1 MYSNNNGVYASHWY
15 KAENKPEALFGY
27 LKLLEN
33 EQSYVSSNN
42 LRHLR
47 LYSET
52 EFNSLS
58 GFTYA
63 RVEPTIATQNRL
75 TFNVVQSMIDTA
87 VSKITKNKPR
97 PYFLTNGGDWSQKRK
112 GIKLTQ
118 FMDGAFYGADFYKKA
133 TTAFKHA
140 CIWGTG
146 AIKIY
151 KQDNELKIENVII
164 EEIIVD
170 QKESFYGKPRQL
182 HQKKWIHREVL
193 KTMFPNKSTAIDM
206 AISDFKEFGQY
217 NENKAD
223 MVLVIESWKLPSGKN
238 KKDGIH
244 GIYLSNETLFEE
256 KWNKDYF
263 PFVFFKWNESPVGF
277 FGEGIAKQ
285 LTGIQLEMN
294 KILRTI
300 QVSMHLVS
308 VPKIFVEASS
318 KIVASHLNNKIGG
331 IIKYA
336 GTPPTEGKLG
346 TIPPD
351 LFNHLDR
358 LYQRAFSIIGISQL
372 SAQAQKPQGLNS
384 GKALRAYNDIETER
398 FTAVGQ
404 DYQNCTIDA
413 AKQIIAV
420 VKEIAEETGNFEV
433 KVPGSK
439 FLQKINWK
447 DVELEDS
454 EYVLQCFP
462 ISALSQEPAARMQ
475 EVQELMAA
483 GLLDKANGMKLLDYP
498 DLRAYY
504 DMVNAEV
511 DVIEKQI
518 ELMVDKQEYSSPEP
532 YMNLPNALKIMQ
544 NAYLKLKT
552 EGAPEEVLD
561 LLRRYMDET
570 NELIAQASAPTPE
583 EEAALAQQQALQTGQ
598 PGQPPVSDLLP
609 TAPTPAV

>member
-1 MYSNNNGVYASHWY
+1 MYDSNTASFASHWY
-15 KAENKPEALFGY
+15 KEDNKPESLYRY
-27 LKLLEN
+27 LKMLEN
-33 EQSYVSSNN
+33 EQSYISSNN

-63 RVEPTIATQNRL
+63 RVEPSLSTQNRI

-118 FMDGAFYGADFYKKA
+118 FMDGAFYGTDFYKKA
-133 TTAFKHA
+133 ATAFKHA

-146 AIKIY
+146 ALKIY
-151 KQDNELKIENVII
+151 RQDNELKIENVII
-164 EEIIVD
+164 EEIVVD
-170 QKESFYGKPRQL
+170 QKESFYGKPRQM

-193 KTMFPNKSTAIDM
+193 KSMFPGKSSAIDL
-206 AISDFKEFGQY
+206 AISDLKEFGYQK
-217 NENKAD
+217 EDKAD

-238 KKDGIH
+238 KKDGLH
-244 GIYLSNETLFEE
+244 GIYLSNTTLFEE

-318 KIVASHLNNKIGG
+318 KIVSSHLNNKIGG
-331 IIKYA
+331 IVKYA
-336 GTPPTEGKLG
+336 GTPPVEGKLG

-358 LYQRAFSIIGISQL
+358 LYQRAYSIIGISQL

-398 FTAVGQ
+398 FAAVGL
-404 DYQNCTIDA
+404 DYQNCAVEA
-413 AKQIIAV
+413 AKQIIQV
-420 VKEIAEETGNFEV
+420 VKEIAEDTKNFEV
-433 KVPGSK
+433 KVPGSS
-439 FLQKINWK
+439 FLQKIDWN
-447 DVELEDS
+447 DVALEDS
-454 EYVLQCFP
+454 EYILQCFP
-462 ISALSQEPAARMQ
+462 ISALSQEPSARMQ

-518 ELMVDKQEYSSPEP
+518 ELMVDKQQYSSPEP
-532 YMNLPNALKIMQ
+532 YMNLPNALKIVQ
-544 NAYLKLKT
+544 NAYLRFKT
-552 EGAPEEVLD
+552 EDAPEEILD
-561 LLRRYMDET
+561 LLRRYMDEV

-583 EEAALAQQQALQTGQ
+583 EQAAMAQQQAFQTGQ
-598 PGQPPVSDLLP
+598 PGQAPVSDLLP
-609 TAPTPAV
+609 TAPVM